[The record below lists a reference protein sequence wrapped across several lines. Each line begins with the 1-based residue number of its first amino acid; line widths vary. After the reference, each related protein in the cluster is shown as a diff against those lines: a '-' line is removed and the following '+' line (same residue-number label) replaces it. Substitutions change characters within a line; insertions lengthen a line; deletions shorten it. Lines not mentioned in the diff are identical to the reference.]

1 MDIMEK
7 TNKQVII
14 RNKAALRLCS
24 LAAALLCCPALMQAQ
39 ITIEQCMSLARDN
52 YPQIKQLNLIEES
65 ARYDISAISKS
76 WLPHINIS
84 GKATYQSDVVEMP
97 FDIPGFTFNL
107 PHDQYSLVGEI
118 SQTIWDGG
126 TAKSQKQ
133 ISNAGAEVQKNQVE
147 VSVYSINDR
156 VAKIYLGILLID
168 SQLRQNEILEDRL
181 ERNASQAQAG
191 IDNGVAYKSD
201 LDMIKVNILNCE
213 QQKEGLMTDRK
224 AYVAMLEKLIGRS
237 LNGQELVIP
246 DETYGALQTEITR
259 PELDLYQAQMLQN
272 EAQVRQLDAKI
283 SPKFSLSLQG
293 GVGRPGLNILKNS
306 FQPYY
311 TAGIK
316 MSWDIGALYTRKND
330 KQKLDAQLR
339 TIESDKETFLFNTR
353 LNATQMSGEI
363 EKARNLLEKD
373 KEIIALQESIRAAGE
388 EQYRNGTISMTDL
401 MDRIGDEHD
410 AKVAESIHTIQ
421 LLMAIYD
428 LKNCIGYGD
437 MHANETTQNTLTK

>member
-1 MDIMEK
+1 MEK